1 MNCLTGPYVLLWK
14 RGPSVLT
21 AGEMK
26 ITMDKRISLVNGFD
40 MEIQN
45 VRPQDGGDYVCQLS
59 TYTPEEQVHTL
70 EILGKHLFKCLKNHN
85 IRHTIPDKC
94 G

>member
-1 MNCLTGPYVLLWK
+1 ML
-14 RGPSVLT
+14 S

-26 ITMDKRISLVNGFD
+26 ITMDKRIDLVNGFD
-40 MEIQN
+40 LEIKK

-70 EILGKHLFKCLKNHN
+70 EILGKPSRK
-85 IRHTIPDKC
+85 I
-94 G
+94 